1 MACYSTINGSEKHYI
16 TKIMRKGVG
25 YITFLLAIL
34 FLQSCESNLKDVQRI
49 YKTTFVPTGEADS
62 INLKYT
68 DSGRVKSILQSLKM
82 VDYSTAKNPFVEFP
96 KSVLVTLID
105 ANGNK
110 TTVVADK
117 AISYK
122 KTEVIDLIGNVKIQ
136 TFDGK
141 VLETNQLYFDQK
153 NEWFFT
159 EEAFTFKDADGSY
172 LQGIGID
179 FSKDFKIF
187 NMQNNNGEVNNM

>member
-1 MACYSTINGSEKHYI
+1 MTNGSEKRYI
-16 TKIMRKGVG
+16 ISIMKKFVELF
-25 YITFLLAIL
+25 TLFLAIL

-82 VDYSTAKNPFVEFP
+82 IDYSTAKNPFVEFP

-110 TTVVADK
+110 TTVIADK

-136 TFDGK
+136 TYDGK
-141 VLETNQLYFDQK
+141 ILETNQLYFDQK

-159 EEAFTFKDADGSY
+159 EEAFTFRDADGSF
-172 LQGIGID
+172 LQGLGID

>member
-1 MACYSTINGSEKHYI
+1 MKKFVDYI
-16 TKIMRKGVG
+16 FVFVLI
-25 YITFLLAIL
+25 LL
-34 FLQSCESNLKDVQRI
+34 LQSCESNLKDVQRI
-49 YKTTFVPTGEADS
+49 YKTSFVPTGEADS

-68 DSGRVKSILQSLKM
+68 DSGKVKSTVQSLKM

-96 KSVLVTLID
+96 KSVLVSLYD
-105 ANGNK
+105 NNGNR

-122 KTEVIDLIGNVKIQ
+122 KTEVIDLVGNVKIA

-141 VLETNQLYFDQK
+141 ILETNQLYFDQK

-159 EEAFTFKDADGSY
+159 EEPFRFKHADGSF
-172 LQGIGID
+172 LQGVGID

-187 NMQNNNGEVNNM
+187 NMQNNNGEVNNKK

>member
-1 MACYSTINGSEKHYI
+1 MINGSEKHYI
-16 TKIMRKGVG
+16 TNIMRKRVG
-25 YITFLLAIL
+25 YIAFLLAIL

-49 YKTTFVPTGEADS
+49 YKTSFVPTGEADS

-82 VDYSTAKNPFVEFP
+82 IDYSTAKNPFVEFP

-105 ANGNK
+105 ANENK

-136 TFDGK
+136 TYDGK

>member
-1 MACYSTINGSEKHYI
+1 MINGSEKHYI
-16 TKIMRKGVG
+16 IKIMRKGVG
-25 YITFLLAIL
+25 YIAFLLAIL

-49 YKTTFVPTGEADS
+49 YKTSFVPTGEADS

-82 VDYSTAKNPFVEFP
+82 IDYSTAKNPFVEFP

-110 TTVVADK
+110 TTVIADK

-136 TFDGK
+136 TYDGK
-141 VLETNQLYFDQK
+141 ILETNQLYFDQK

-159 EEAFTFKDADGSY
+159 EEAFTFRDADGSF
-172 LQGIGID
+172 LEGLGID

>member
-1 MACYSTINGSEKHYI
+1 MTNGLEKHYI
-16 TKIMRKGVG
+16 TNRMKKFVG
-25 YITFLLAIL
+25 YIVVFTLGLV
-34 FLQSCESNLKDVQRI
+34 LQSCESNLKDVQRI
-49 YKTTFVPTGEADS
+49 YKTSFVPTGEADS

-68 DSGRVKSILQSLKM
+68 DSGKVKSTVQSLKM

-96 KSVLVTLID
+96 KAVLVTLYD
-105 ANGNK
+105 DKGNI

-122 KTEVIDLIGNVKIQ
+122 RTEVIDLIGNVKI
-136 TFDGK
+136 TTYDGK
-141 VLETNQLYFDQK
+141 VLATNQLYFDQK

-159 EEAFTFKDADGSY
+159 EEPFQFKDADGSF
-172 LQGIGID
+172 LQGVGID

-187 NMQNNNGEVNNM
+187 NMQNNNGEVNNKK

>member
-1 MACYSTINGSEKHYI
+1 MKKTVECIA
-16 TKIMRKGVG
+16 
-25 YITFLLAIL
+25 FLLAIL
-34 FLQSCESNLKDVQRI
+34 SLQSCESNLKDVQRI
-49 YKTTFVPTGEADS
+49 YKTSFVPSGEADS

-82 VDYSTAKNPFVEFP
+82 IDYATAKNPFVEFP
-96 KSVLVTLID
+96 KAVLVTLID

-110 TTVVADK
+110 TIVLADK

-122 KTEVIDLIGNVKIQ
+122 KTEVIDLIGNVKIK
-136 TFDGK
+136 TYDGK

-159 EEAFTFKDADGSY
+159 DEAFIFKEADGSF

-187 NMQNNNGEVNNM
+187 NMQNNNGEKINM

>member
-1 MACYSTINGSEKHYI
+1 MKKFVEFTLIV
-16 TKIMRKGVG
+16 T
-25 YITFLLAIL
+25 LIL
-34 FLQSCESNLKDVQRI
+34 FLQSCESNIKDVQRI

-68 DSGRVKSILQSLKM
+68 DSGRVKSMVQSLKM

-96 KSVLVTLID
+96 KAVLVTLID
-105 ANGNK
+105 NNENK

-122 KTEVIDLIGNVKIQ
+122 KTEVIYLIGNVKI
-136 TFDGK
+136 TTYDGK
-141 VLETNQLYFDQK
+141 VLVTNQLYFDQK

-159 EEAFTFKDADGSY
+159 EEAFTFKDSDGSF
-172 LQGIGID
+172 LQGVGID

-187 NMQNNNGEVNNM
+187 NMQNNNGEVNNMK

>member
-1 MACYSTINGSEKHYI
+1 MINGLEKHYI
-16 TKIMRKGVG
+16 TRIMKKTVEC
-25 YITFLLAIL
+25 IAFLLAIL
-34 FLQSCESNLKDVQRI
+34 SLQSCESNLKDVQRI
-49 YKTTFVPTGEADS
+49 YKTSFVPSGEADS

-82 VDYSTAKNPFVEFP
+82 IDYATAKNPFVEFP
-96 KSVLVTLID
+96 KAVLVTLID

-110 TTVVADK
+110 TIVLANK

-122 KTEVIDLIGNVKIQ
+122 KTEVIDLIGNVKIK
-136 TFDGK
+136 TYDGK

-159 EEAFTFKDADGSY
+159 DEAFIFKEADGSF

-187 NMQNNNGEVNNM
+187 NMQNNNGEKINM

>member
-1 MACYSTINGSEKHYI
+1 MINGSEKHYI
-16 TKIMRKGVG
+16 TKIMKKIVE
-25 YITFLLAIL
+25 YIAVFLAIL

-49 YKTTFVPTGEADS
+49 YKTSFVPTGEADS

-82 VDYSTAKNPFVEFP
+82 IDYSTAKNPFVEFP

-179 FSKDFKIF
+179 FSKEFKIF

>member
-1 MACYSTINGSEKHYI
+1 MINGSERHYI
-16 TKIMRKGVG
+16 IRIMKKFV
-25 YITFLLAIL
+25 YCFTFFFALL
-34 FLQSCESNLKDVQRI
+34 FLQSCESNLKEVQRI
-49 YKTTFVPTGEADS
+49 YKTSFVPTGEADS

-68 DSGRVKSILQSLKM
+68 DSGKVKSILQTLKM
-82 VDYSTAKNPFVEFP
+82 VDYATAKNPFVEFP
-96 KSVLVTLID
+96 KAVLVTLID
-105 ANGNK
+105 NNGNK

-136 TFDGK
+136 TYDGK
-141 VLETNQLYFDQK
+141 ILQTNQLYFDQK

-159 EEAFTFKDADGSY
+159 EEPFIFKDADGSF

-179 FSKDFKIF
+179 FSKDFKVF

>member
-1 MACYSTINGSEKHYI
+1 MKSLVGKVLCF
-16 TKIMRKGVG
+16 IM
-25 YITFLLAIL
+25 TL
-34 FLQSCESNLKDVQRI
+34 FLFSCEGNLKDVQRI

-68 DSGRVKSILQSLKM
+68 DSGRVKSSLKSLKM
-82 VDYSTAKNPFVEFP
+82 IDYATAKNPFVEFP
-96 KSVLVTLID
+96 KAVLVTLYD
-105 ANGNK
+105 AKGQA

-117 AISYK
+117 AVSYK
-122 KTEVIDLIGNVKIQ
+122 KTQVIDLIGNVKIT

-141 VLETNQLYFDQK
+141 VLSTNQLYFDQK

-159 EEAFTFKDADGSY
+159 EESFNFKDSDGSY
-172 LQGIGID
+172 LQGVGID

-187 NMQNNNGEVNNM
+187 NMQNNTGEVNNMK

>member
-1 MACYSTINGSEKHYI
+1 MINGLEKHYI
-16 TKIMRKGVG
+16 TRIMKKIVE
-25 YITFLLAIL
+25 YIAVFLAIL

-49 YKTTFVPTGEADS
+49 YKTSFVPTGEADS

-82 VDYSTAKNPFVEFP
+82 IDYSTAKNPFVEFP
-96 KSVLVTLID
+96 KAVLVTLID

-110 TTVVADK
+110 TIVVADK

-136 TFDGK
+136 TYDGK
-141 VLETNQLYFDQK
+141 VLVTNQLYFDQK

-159 EEAFTFKDADGSY
+159 EEAFTFKDADGSF

>member
-1 MACYSTINGSEKHYI
+1 MINGSEKHYI
-16 TKIMRKGVG
+16 TSMMKKLVE
-25 YITFLLAIL
+25 YFAVFLAIL

-82 VDYSTAKNPFVEFP
+82 IDYSTAKNPFVEFP

-110 TTVVADK
+110 TTVIADK

-136 TFDGK
+136 TYDGK
-141 VLETNQLYFDQK
+141 VLVTNQLYFDQK

>member
-1 MACYSTINGSEKHYI
+1 MINGLEKHYI
-16 TKIMRKGVG
+16 TRIMKKTVEC
-25 YITFLLAIL
+25 IAFLLAIL
-34 FLQSCESNLKDVQRI
+34 SLQSCESNLKDVQRI
-49 YKTTFVPTGEADS
+49 YKTSFVPSGEADS

-82 VDYSTAKNPFVEFP
+82 IDYATAKNPFVEFP
-96 KSVLVTLID
+96 KAVLVTLID

-110 TTVVADK
+110 TIVLADK

-122 KTEVIDLIGNVKIQ
+122 KTEVIDLIGNVKIK
-136 TFDGK
+136 TYDGK

-159 EEAFTFKDADGSY
+159 DEAFIFKEADGSF

-187 NMQNNNGEVNNM
+187 NMQNNNGEKINM

>member
-1 MACYSTINGSEKHYI
+1 MINGSEKHYTI
-16 TKIMRKGVG
+16 KIMRKGVG
-25 YITFLLAIL
+25 YIAFLLAIL

-62 INLKYT
+62 INLKYS

-82 VDYSTAKNPFVEFP
+82 IDYSTAKNPFVEFP

-136 TFDGK
+136 TYDGK
-141 VLETNQLYFDQK
+141 VLVTNQLYFDQK

>member
-1 MACYSTINGSEKHYI
+1 MINGSEKHYI
-16 TKIMRKGVG
+16 IKIMRKGVG
-25 YITFLLAIL
+25 YIAFLLAIL

-49 YKTTFVPTGEADS
+49 YKTSFVPTGEADS

-82 VDYSTAKNPFVEFP
+82 IDYSTAKNPFVEFP

-110 TTVVADK
+110 TTVIADK

-136 TFDGK
+136 TYDGK
-141 VLETNQLYFDQK
+141 ILETNQLYFDQK

-159 EEAFTFKDADGSY
+159 EEVFTFRDADGSF
-172 LQGIGID
+172 LQGLGID

>member
-1 MACYSTINGSEKHYI
+1 
-16 TKIMRKGVG
+16 MRKFVE
-25 YITFLLAIL
+25 YIFVIGILL

-49 YKTTFVPTGEADS
+49 YKTSFVPTGEADS

-68 DSGRVKSILQSLKM
+68 DSGKVKSILQSLKM

-96 KSVLVTLID
+96 KGVLVTLID
-105 ANGNK
+105 NNNNR

-117 AISYK
+117 AVSYK
-122 KTEVIDLIGNVKIQ
+122 KTEVIDLIGNVKI
-136 TFDGK
+136 TTHDGK
-141 VLETNQLYFDQK
+141 ILETNQLYFDQK

-159 EEAFTFKDADGSY
+159 EEPFRFKDADGSF
-172 LQGIGID
+172 LQGVGID

-187 NMQNNNGEVNNM
+187 NMQNNTGEVNNMK

>member
-1 MACYSTINGSEKHYI
+1 MTNGSEKHYI
-16 TKIMRKGVG
+16 ISIMKKLVELF
-25 YITFLLAIL
+25 TLFLAIL

-82 VDYSTAKNPFVEFP
+82 IDYSTAKNPFVEFP

-110 TTVVADK
+110 TTVIADK

-136 TFDGK
+136 TYDGK
-141 VLETNQLYFDQK
+141 ILETNQLYFDQK

-159 EEAFTFKDADGSY
+159 EEAFIFRDADGSF
-172 LQGIGID
+172 LQGLGID

>member
-1 MACYSTINGSEKHYI
+1 MTNGSEKHYI
-16 TKIMRKGVG
+16 ISIMKKFVELF
-25 YITFLLAIL
+25 TLFLAIL

-82 VDYSTAKNPFVEFP
+82 IDYSTAKNPFVEFP

-110 TTVVADK
+110 TTVIADK

-136 TFDGK
+136 TYDGK
-141 VLETNQLYFDQK
+141 ILETNQLYFDQK

-159 EEAFTFKDADGSY
+159 EEAFTFRDADGSF
-172 LQGIGID
+172 LQGLGID

>member
-1 MACYSTINGSEKHYI
+1 MINGLRKLYI
-16 TKIMRKGVG
+16 INNMKKFVD
-25 YITFLLAIL
+25 YLLIVTLIL

-49 YKTTFVPTGEADS
+49 YKTSFVPTGEADS

-68 DSGRVKSILQSLKM
+68 DSCKVKSTLQSLKM
-82 VDYSTAKNPFVEFP
+82 VDYSSAKNPFVEFP
-96 KSVLVTLID
+96 KSVLVTLYD
-105 ANGNK
+105 DKGNR

-117 AISYK
+117 AVSYK
-122 KTEVIDLIGNVKIQ
+122 KTEVIDLVGNVKIA

-141 VLETNQLYFDQK
+141 ILETNQLYFDQK

-159 EEAFTFKDADGSY
+159 EEPFRFKDADGSF
-172 LQGIGID
+172 LQGVGID

-187 NMQNNNGEVNNM
+187 NMQNNNGEVNNKK

>member
-1 MACYSTINGSEKHYI
+1 MTNGLEKPYI
-16 TKIMRKGVG
+16 TNRMKKNVDSILV
-25 YITFLLAIL
+25 FAFVL

-49 YKTTFVPTGEADS
+49 YKTSFVPTGEADS

-68 DSGRVKSILQSLKM
+68 DSGKVKSTVQSLKM

-96 KSVLVTLID
+96 KAVLVTLYD
-105 ANGNK
+105 DKGNT

-122 KTEVIDLIGNVKIQ
+122 RTEVIDLIGNVKI
-136 TFDGK
+136 TTYDGK
-141 VLETNQLYFDQK
+141 ILETNQLYFDQK

-159 EEAFTFKDADGSY
+159 EESFKFKDTDGSF
-172 LQGIGID
+172 LQGVGID

-187 NMQNNNGEVNNM
+187 NMQNNNGEVNNMKSP

>member
-1 MACYSTINGSEKHYI
+1 MINGSEKHYI
-16 TKIMRKGVG
+16 TSIMKKSVD
-25 YITFLLAIL
+25 YIAFLVMIL
-34 FLQSCESNLKDVQRI
+34 CMQSCESNLKDVQRI
-49 YKTTFVPTGEADS
+49 YKTSFVPTGEADS

-68 DSGRVKSILQSLKM
+68 DSGRVKSILQSIKM
-82 VDYSTAKNPFVEFP
+82 IDYSTAKNPFVEFP

-136 TFDGK
+136 TYDGK
-141 VLETNQLYFDQK
+141 VLVTNQLYFDQK

>member
-1 MACYSTINGSEKHYI
+1 MINGLEKHY
-16 TKIMRKGVG
+16 TTRIMKKTVEC
-25 YITFLLAIL
+25 IAFLLAIL
-34 FLQSCESNLKDVQRI
+34 SLQSCESNLKDVQRI
-49 YKTTFVPTGEADS
+49 YKTSFVPSGEADS

-82 VDYSTAKNPFVEFP
+82 IDYATAKNPFVEFP
-96 KSVLVTLID
+96 KAVLVTLID

-110 TTVVADK
+110 TIVVADK

-122 KTEVIDLIGNVKIQ
+122 KTEVIDLIGNVKIK
-136 TFDGK
+136 TYDGK

-159 EEAFTFKDADGSY
+159 DEAFIFKEADGSF

-187 NMQNNNGEVNNM
+187 NMQNNNGEKINM

>member
-1 MACYSTINGSEKHYI
+1 MINGLEKHYI
-16 TKIMRKGVG
+16 TRIMKKIVEC
-25 YITFLLAIL
+25 IAFLFAVLS
-34 FLQSCESNLKDVQRI
+34 LQSCESNLKDVQRI
-49 YKTTFVPTGEADS
+49 YKTSFVPSGEADS

-82 VDYSTAKNPFVEFP
+82 IDYATAKNPFVEFP
-96 KSVLVTLID
+96 KAVLVTLID

-110 TTVVADK
+110 TIVLADK

-122 KTEVIDLIGNVKIQ
+122 KTEVIDLIGNVKIK
-136 TFDGK
+136 TYDGK

-159 EEAFTFKDADGSY
+159 DEAFIFKEADGSF

-187 NMQNNNGEVNNM
+187 NMQNNNGEKINM

>member
-1 MACYSTINGSEKHYI
+1 MKKLVEYFA
-16 TKIMRKGVG
+16 V
-25 YITFLLAIL
+25 FLAIL
-34 FLQSCESNLKDVQRI
+34 FLQSCESNLKEVQRI
-49 YKTTFVPTGEADS
+49 YKTSFVPTGEADS
-62 INLKYT
+62 INLRYT

-82 VDYSTAKNPFVEFP
+82 IDYATAKNPFVEFP

-136 TFDGK
+136 TYDGK
-141 VLETNQLYFDQK
+141 VLQTNQLYFDQK

-159 EEAFTFKDADGSY
+159 EEAFMFKDADGSF

-187 NMQNNNGEVNNM
+187 NMQNNNGEVNNMK

>member
-1 MACYSTINGSEKHYI
+1 
-16 TKIMRKGVG
+16 MRKGVG
-25 YITFLLAIL
+25 YIAFLLAIL

-49 YKTTFVPTGEADS
+49 YKTSFVPTGEADS

-82 VDYSTAKNPFVEFP
+82 IDYSTAKNPFVEFP

-136 TFDGK
+136 TYDGK
-141 VLETNQLYFDQK
+141 VLVTNQLYFDQK

-187 NMQNNNGEVNNM
+187 NMQTNNGEVNNM

>member
-1 MACYSTINGSEKHYI
+1 MINGSEKHYI
-16 TKIMRKGVG
+16 TNIMRKGVG
-25 YITFLLAIL
+25 YIAFLLAIL

-49 YKTTFVPTGEADS
+49 YKTSFVPTGEADS

-96 KSVLVTLID
+96 KAVLVTLID

-122 KTEVIDLIGNVKIQ
+122 KTEVIDLVGNVKIQ

-179 FSKDFKIF
+179 FSRDFKIF

>member
-1 MACYSTINGSEKHYI
+1 MINGSEKHYI
-16 TKIMRKGVG
+16 TNIMRKGVEN
-25 YITFLLAIL
+25 IAILVAIL

-49 YKTTFVPTGEADS
+49 YKTSFVPTGEADS

-82 VDYSTAKNPFVEFP
+82 IDYSTAKNPFVEFP

-141 VLETNQLYFDQK
+141 VLQTNQLYFDQK

>member
-1 MACYSTINGSEKHYI
+1 MINGLEKHYI
-16 TKIMRKGVG
+16 INRMKRLVETI
-25 YITFLLAIL
+25 LLFTLIL

-49 YKTTFVPTGEADS
+49 YKTSFVPTGEADS

-68 DSGRVKSILQSLKM
+68 DSGRVKSTLQSLKM

-96 KSVLVTLID
+96 KAILVTLID
-105 ANGNK
+105 DKGNK

-122 KTEVIDLIGNVKIQ
+122 KTEVIDLIGNVKI
-136 TFDGK
+136 TTYDGK
-141 VLETNQLYFDQK
+141 ILETNQLYFDQK

-159 EEAFTFKDADGSY
+159 EEFFKFKDADGSF
-172 LQGIGID
+172 LQGVGID

-187 NMQNNNGEVNNM
+187 NMQNNNGEVNNMK

>member
-1 MACYSTINGSEKHYI
+1 MTNGSEKRYI
-16 TKIMRKGVG
+16 IKIMRKGVG
-25 YITFLLAIL
+25 YIAFLLAIL

-49 YKTTFVPTGEADS
+49 YKTSFVPTGEADS

-82 VDYSTAKNPFVEFP
+82 IDYSTAKNPFVEFP

-110 TTVVADK
+110 TTVIADK

-136 TFDGK
+136 TYDGK
-141 VLETNQLYFDQK
+141 ILETNQLYFDQK

-159 EEAFTFKDADGSY
+159 EEAFIFRDADGSF
-172 LQGIGID
+172 LQGLGID

>member
-1 MACYSTINGSEKHYI
+1 MINGSERHYI
-16 TKIMRKGVG
+16 TKIMKKFVELC
-25 YITFLLAIL
+25 TVFLAIL
-34 FLQSCESNLKDVQRI
+34 FLQSCESNLKEVQRI
-49 YKTTFVPTGEADS
+49 YKTSFVPTGEADS

-68 DSGRVKSILQSLKM
+68 DSGKVKSILQSLKM
-82 VDYSTAKNPFVEFP
+82 IDYATAKNPFVEFP

-141 VLETNQLYFDQK
+141 VLQTNQLYFDQK

-159 EEAFTFKDADGSY
+159 EEPFTFKDADGSF

-179 FSKDFKIF
+179 FSKDFKVF

>member
-1 MACYSTINGSEKHYI
+1 MK
-16 TKIMRKGVG
+16 KIVELC
-25 YITFLLAIL
+25 TVFLAIL
-34 FLQSCESNLKDVQRI
+34 FLQSCESNLKEVQRI
-49 YKTTFVPTGEADS
+49 YKTAFVPTGEADS

-82 VDYSTAKNPFVEFP
+82 IDYATAKNPFVEFP

-105 ANGNK
+105 ANGNR

-136 TFDGK
+136 TYDGK
-141 VLETNQLYFDQK
+141 VLQTNQLYFDQK

-159 EEAFTFKDADGSY
+159 EETFIFKDADGSF
-172 LQGIGID
+172 LQGKGID

-187 NMQNNNGEVNNM
+187 NMQNNNGEVNNMK

>member
-1 MACYSTINGSEKHYI
+1 MINGLEKHYI
-16 TKIMRKGVG
+16 TRIMKKTVEC
-25 YITFLLAIL
+25 IAFLLAIL
-34 FLQSCESNLKDVQRI
+34 SLQSCESNLKDVQRI
-49 YKTTFVPTGEADS
+49 YKTSFVPSGEADS

-82 VDYSTAKNPFVEFP
+82 IDYATAKNPFVEFP
-96 KSVLVTLID
+96 KAVLVTLID

-110 TTVVADK
+110 TIVLADK

-122 KTEVIDLIGNVKIQ
+122 KTEVIDLIGNVKIE
-136 TFDGK
+136 TYDGK

-159 EEAFTFKDADGSY
+159 DEAFIFKEADGSF

-187 NMQNNNGEVNNM
+187 NMQNNNGEKINM

>member
-1 MACYSTINGSEKHYI
+1 MIMVKRLEELKMKKFVDYI
-16 TKIMRKGVG
+16 FVFVLI
-25 YITFLLAIL
+25 LL
-34 FLQSCESNLKDVQRI
+34 LQSCESNLKDVQRI
-49 YKTTFVPTGEADS
+49 YKTSFVPTGEADS

-68 DSGRVKSILQSLKM
+68 DSGTVKSTVQSLKM

-96 KSVLVTLID
+96 KSVLVSLYD
-105 ANGNK
+105 NNGNR

-122 KTEVIDLIGNVKIQ
+122 KTEVIDLIGNVKIS
-136 TFDGK
+136 TYDGK

-159 EEAFTFKDADGSY
+159 EEPFKFKDADGSF

-187 NMQNNNGEVNNM
+187 NMQNNNGEVNNLNK

>member
-1 MACYSTINGSEKHYI
+1 MTNGSEKHYI
-16 TKIMRKGVG
+16 ISIMKKFVE
-25 YITFLLAIL
+25 FFAVFLAIL
-34 FLQSCESNLKDVQRI
+34 FLQSCESNLKEVQRI
-49 YKTTFVPTGEADS
+49 YKTSFVPTGEADS

-82 VDYSTAKNPFVEFP
+82 IDYSTAKNPFVEFP

-136 TFDGK
+136 TYDGK
-141 VLETNQLYFDQK
+141 VLQTNQLYFDQK